1 MAEYQLKLPS
11 FEGPLELLLH
21 LLEKNKV
28 DIYDIPIAMITRQYL
43 QYLQN
48 MQAFDIEVA
57 SEFIG
62 MATFLLQ
69 IKTKML
75 LPQNKNLVTADEENL
90 ESLDPRDLL
99 VDKLVEY
106 KRFQQCA
113 QQLNEL
119 LQRRNKLTGRKES
132 DLVLKTTRL
141 QQCQASKLFGSLQ
154 NMLEFSKQ
162 EEVVRYID
170 VAELSIKDAMKNLL
184 KLLKQSQKP
193 LAFASLLT
201 TAGREQMVIYFLA
214 ILELL
219 KQNKLAVTQED
230 IFAPIFIL
238 SKEDAKC

>member
-43 QYLQN
+43 QHLQN

-75 LPQNKNLVTADEENL
+75 LPQNKNLLAADEDNL

-141 QQCQASKLFGSLQ
+141 QHCQASKLFSSLQ

-162 EEVVRYID
+162 EELVRYID

-219 KQNKLAVTQED
+219 KQNKLVVTQED